1 MYRILHETVGVL
13 LAGGESRRFGG
24 KKAFAKFKGRFF
36 WEHSYFALKEV
47 SNQQVIISHQD
58 LIDQFKEMASC
69 QVLVDDEK
77 VKGKGPLAGI
87 YTAMK
92 NIEAEWY
99 VVVSCDIPFISKR
112 TLHSLLDMRSSSVTA
127 IIPRVNG
134 KHHPLIGVYHQSIF
148 AKLEKQLLKH
158 EYKMMSFLKKIDVI
172 YASEQELAVDAKVFS
187 NINSQEDY
195 TKLLSNG
202 KISESYNRPE

>member
-1 MYRILHETVGVL
+1 LHETVGVL
-13 LAGGESRRFGG
+13 LAGGESSRFGG
-24 KKAFAKFKGRFF
+24 KKAFAKFMGQSF
-36 WEHSYFALKEV
+36 WEHSYFALKGA

-58 LIDQFKEMASC
+58 LINQFKEMVAC

-77 VKGKGPLAGI
+77 VKGRGPLAGI

-92 NIEAEWY
+92 NIKAEWY
-99 VVVSCDIPFISKR
+99 VVVSCDIPFISEQ
-112 TLHSLLDMRSSSVTA
+112 TLHRLLDMRSASVTA
-127 IIPRVNG
+127 VIPKVNG
-134 KHHPLIGVYHQSIF
+134 KLHPLIGVYHHSIF
-148 AKLEKQLLKH
+148 AKLEKQLSKH
-158 EYKMMSFLKKIDVI
+158 EYKMMSFLEKIDVI
-172 YASEQELAVDAKVFS
+172 YVSEQELAVDAKVFS